1 MKSVK
6 KQVGFLSFLMVLV
19 IAALTLG
26 GLQLFGKGKVKP
38 SAWFGK
44 AEKAQIVQEV

>member
-6 KQVGFLSFLMVLV
+6 KQVGFLSFLMALV

-38 SAWFGK
+38 SSWFK
-44 AEKAQIVQEV
+44 QEEKVQIVQEV